1 LQQQQ
6 KKYISAALVVLAL
19 GMLVLQP
26 ARTSAQLSP
35 NENSSSNASSSLSG
49 KDNNSAALN
58 STQATTNASNR
69 FSLQSFKVEGAP
81 ILGGESA
88 PVIITDF
95 SDFQCPRCERH
106 VQSTEPEIKKEY
118 IETGNVAYVFKHFPW
133 RGTDSFSAA
142 LASECANEQGKFWE
156 YHDVLFQN
164 QQGVDSGWASIEKL
178 KEFASAIGLDRQ
190 QFDSC
195 LDSEKYKSNIDRDL
209 ALVEELGLDTTPS
222 FLILNS
228 NGTEMEVLEGAHP
241 FPSFKALID
250 KRLS

>member
-1 LQQQQ
+1 MLQQNR
-6 KKYISAALVVLAL
+6 YISAALAVLAIGIL
-19 GMLVLQP
+19 ALQP
-26 ARTSAQLSP
+26 AMTSAQTTL
-35 NENSSSNASSSLSG
+35 NESSNTSSSLSG
-49 KDNNSAALN
+49 EDNNAASG
-58 STQATTNASNR
+58 STQAATNASNR
-69 FSLQSFKVEGAP
+69 FSLQSLKGEGAP
-81 ILGGESA
+81 ILGAESA
-88 PVIITDF
+88 HVIIIDF
-95 SDFQCPRCERH
+95 SDFQCPRCERY
-106 VQSTEPEIKKEY
+106 VKSTQPEIKKEY
-118 IETGNVAYVFKHFPW
+118 IETGNVAYIFKHFPW

-164 QQGVDSGWASIEKL
+164 QQGVDSGWASREKL

-190 QFDSC
+190 QFDLC

-228 NGTEMEVLEGAHP
+228 DGTEMEMLEGARP

-250 KRLS
+250 KDFPS

>member
-1 LQQQQ
+1 MQQQS
-6 KKYISAALVVLAL
+6 KYISAALVVLAIGIL
-19 GMLVLQP
+19 ALQP
-26 ARTSAQLSP
+26 GMTSAQTTL
-35 NENSSSNASSSLSG
+35 NESSNTSSSSSLSRED
-49 KDNNSAALN
+49 DNVTSD

-69 FSLQSFKVEGAP
+69 FSLQSLKGEGAP
-81 ILGGESA
+81 ILGAESA
-88 PVIITDF
+88 PAIIIDF
-95 SDFQCPRCERH
+95 SDFQCPRCERY
-106 VQSTEPEIKKEY
+106 VESTEPEIKKEY

-133 RGTDSFSAA
+133 RGIDSFSAA

-164 QQGVDSGWASIEKL
+164 QQGVDSGWASREKL

-195 LDSEKYKSNIDRDL
+195 LDSEKYKLNLDRDL
-209 ALVEELGLDTTPS
+209 ALVDELALDTTPS

-228 NGTEMEVLEGAHP
+228 DGTEMEILEGAHP
-241 FPSFKALID
+241 FSSFKALID

>member
-1 LQQQQ
+1 MQQQN
-6 KKYISAALVVLAL
+6 KYISAALVALAL
-19 GMLVLQP
+19 GILVLQP
-26 ARTSAQLSP
+26 AMTSAQMSP
-35 NENSSSNASSSLSG
+35 NESSSNNTSSSLSG
-49 KDNNSAALN
+49 EDNNAALN

-69 FSLQSFKVEGAP
+69 FSLQSLKGEGVP
-81 ILGGESA
+81 ILGAESA
-88 PVIITDF
+88 PIIIIDF
-95 SDFQCPRCERH
+95 SDFQCPRCERY

-142 LASECANEQGKFWE
+142 SASECANEQGKFWQ

-164 QQGVDSGWASIEKL
+164 QQGVDYGWASTEKL

-228 NGTEMEVLEGAHP
+228 DGTEMEMLEGAHP

>member
-1 LQQQQ
+1 MQQQN
-6 KKYISAALVVLAL
+6 KYISAALAVLLAL
-19 GMLVLQP
+19 DILVLQP
-26 ARTSAQLSP
+26 AMTFAQLSP
-35 NENSSSNASSSLSG
+35 NENSRNNTSSSSSG
-49 KDNNSAALN
+49 EDNNAALN

-69 FSLQSFKVEGAP
+69 FSLQSLKGEGAP
-81 ILGGESA
+81 ILGAESA
-88 PVIITDF
+88 RVIIIDF

-142 LASECANEQGKFWE
+142 LASECANEQGKFWQ
-156 YHDVLFQN
+156 YHDILFQN
-164 QQGVDSGWASIEKL
+164 QQGVDSDWASREKL

-209 ALVEELGLDTTPS
+209 ALVEELSLDTTPS

-228 NGTEMEVLEGAHP
+228 DGTDMEILKGAHP
-241 FPSFKALID
+241 FASFKAIID